1 MKAGA
6 HEQPTVPEIL
16 EYVEMTF
23 IIPVSKGWFQKFL
36 TRRAGE
42 FIHVKSSSQE
52 EARLLV
58 TQEECNEYITV
69 LQNHVERTCAELLLN
84 FDEFGANSW
93 ADRSNK
99 SVIVPSGMENTRV
112 PQGAIRG
119 QKTTSSLACISASG
133 DAIMPLM
140 VIHRA
145 TLDDDV
151 TKDGLRLD

>member
-36 TRRAGE
+36 PRRAGE

-58 TQEECNEYITV
+58 TQDECNEYIKV
-69 LQNHVERTCAELLLN
+69 LQNHVEQTCAELLFN
-84 FDEFGANSW
+84 IDEFGANPW

-99 SVIVPSGMENTRV
+99 SVIVPSGMENTRGQ
-112 PQGAIRG
+112 QGVIRG
-119 QKTTSSLACISASG
+119 QKTSSLACISASG

-140 VIHRA
+140 VKHRA